1 MKTLVVA
8 ALAGAGI
15 IAASVAISAEDP
27 ILVRQALMK
36 NTGAAMGTLAK
47 MAKGEM
53 EFDAAAAALSVRIM
67 QSTAYGVGFY
77 FPKGSETGNKTTV
90 SPAVWEKRGDFDAA
104 LASFQATTSAAVANP
119 PKTKEELGATVG
131 ALGKNCGTCHK
142 AFRVKKDG

>member
-1 MKTLVVA
+1 MKKLVVA

-53 EFDAAAAALSVRIM
+53 EFDAAAAELSLRIM
-67 QSTAYGVGFY
+67 QSTSYGVGFY
-77 FPKGSETGNKTTV
+77 FPKGSETGNKTTA
-90 SPAVWEKRGDFDAA
+90 SPAIWEKMGD
-104 LASFQATTSAAVANP
+104 FQATLANFQAATSAAVANP
-119 PKTKEELGATVG
+119 PKTKEQLGATVG
-131 ALGKNCGTCHK
+131 EMGKNCGTCHK
-142 AFRVKKDG
+142 AFRVQKDG